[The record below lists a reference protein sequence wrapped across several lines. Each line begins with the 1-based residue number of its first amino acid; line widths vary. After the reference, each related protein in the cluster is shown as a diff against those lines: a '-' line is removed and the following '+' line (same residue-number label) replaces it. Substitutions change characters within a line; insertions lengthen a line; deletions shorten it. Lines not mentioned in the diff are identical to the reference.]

1 MPPLEKE
8 AHFDNPME
16 TGNGFPEK
24 ALLVVVL
31 AAQNA
36 RGDS

>member
-16 TGNGFPEK
+16 ASNGFPEK
-24 ALLVVVL
+24 ALLVDL
-31 AAQNA
+31 AAKNA
-36 RGDS
+36 CGDS